1 MPNCRGRA
9 RHAPRKRLPCKHNV
23 TGDRSSDPRAPWLA
37 PLALFT
43 AVCLVAGTLARFWG
57 LGRWPLAIDEYY
69 FARSVQNVLHYG
81 IPRFPCGGLY
91 VRGLLLQYAAAL
103 LQFAGLSAELAP
115 RLIAAVSSL
124 VTLPAAYLIGRRLG
138 GREVGLLSVAILAL
152 SVWEVEIGRFGR
164 MYAPFQALFAWY
176 VVFFLKYVIDR
187 NRRALGPMLILSAL
201 GLGVWEGGLFLV
213 LTNLLPP
220 FIRHPD
226 GRLSRR
232 DWLYLAGCA
241 LLLIPAYVLT
251 IADLR
256 TAGGE
261 PTLPADYVEL
271 PDTPS
276 MSRLDAAVMPW
287 TRLPSHLAW
296 ATAALLPTALV
307 LYAAVCAVSGRLRL
321 AAKPLAEL
329 SIVAILGCAALHQF
343 QLAAG
348 LMLVCILLGVLDGR
362 ALVSPS
368 SRPLHIA
375 LLACLLFWSTF
386 GLSTSDWHTPGLSP
400 LRNLFLLGYEF
411 VRIPD
416 TVRQVAMPWARTV
429 PMLSLGLFVLVT
441 VTCVRACLRF
451 EHTPPPERILLA
463 LFVILVLAASASDP
477 PRHETRYVFFL
488 YPLAV
493 IFSITTLGRAVRA
506 VLGQTRIA
514 ATSAALACIAA
525 FMLSED
531 FRPAHLWNIDSEAI
545 NFRIGMPAR
554 LAGHYHP
561 RSDVRAAATW
571 LQAHA
576 TPAEDIVIDSFPGVD
591 FYYPRSDFYFVAESD
606 PRFEPWSCRRGTTQ
620 RWSNLPMIH
629 SYDAL
634 AAKVATG
641 RRVWMILEPARMQPI
656 LAGFAPG
663 DWTLEW
669 TSRAHDIAIVSF
681 RELPAQPALQ

>member
-1 MPNCRGRA
+1 
-9 RHAPRKRLPCKHNV
+9 V
-23 TGDRSSDPRAPWLA
+23 TGDRTSDPRPAWLA

-43 AVCLVAGTLARFWG
+43 AACLIAGTLARFWG

-69 FARSVQNVLHYG
+69 FAQSVRNVLDVG

-103 LQFAGLSAELAP
+103 LQGAGITAELAP

-124 VTLPAAYLIGRRLG
+124 ITLPAAYAIGRRLG
-138 GREVGLLSVAILAL
+138 GREAGLLAVAILAL
-152 SVWEVEIGRFGR
+152 SVWEIEIGRFGR

-176 VVFFLKYVIDR
+176 VVFFLNYVIDG
-187 NRRALGPMLILSAL
+187 NRRALAPMLIVSAL
-201 GLGVWEGGLFLV
+201 GLAVWEGGIFLV

-220 FIRHPD
+220 FIAHPD

-241 LLLIPAYVLT
+241 ALLVPAYVLT
-251 IADLR
+251 MVDLR
-256 TAGGE
+256 TAGSDLPPGYAE
-261 PTLPADYVEL
+261 P

-287 TRLPSHLAW
+287 TTLSSHFVW
-296 ATAALLPTALV
+296 AIAALLPAALV
-307 LYAAVCAVSGRLRL
+307 LYAAVREVRALLQPPAR
-321 AAKPLAEL
+321 PLAML
-329 SIVAILGCAALHQF
+329 GVLAILGCAALHQF

-348 LMLVCILLGVLDGR
+348 LVVVCILLGVLDGR

-368 SRPLHIA
+368 SRPLRVA
-375 LLACLLFWSTF
+375 LLACLLFWTAF

-400 LRNLFLLGYEF
+400 LHKFLLLGYEF
-411 VRIPD
+411 VRVPD

-429 PMLSLGLFVLVT
+429 PVLALGLFVLLAAS
-441 VTCVRACLRF
+441 CLRACLRF
-451 EHTPPPERILLA
+451 EDSSFAERILLA
-463 LFVILVLAASASDP
+463 LFVILLLAASASNP
-477 PRHETRYVFFL
+477 ARHETRYVFFL

-493 IFSITTLGRAVRA
+493 IFSITTLGRAARA
-506 VLGQTRIA
+506 LLGHTRNAA
-514 ATSAALACIAA
+514 ATAALACIAA
-525 FMLSED
+525 FVLSED

-545 NFRIGMPAR
+545 NFRIGMGSR

-576 TPAEDIVIDSFPGVD
+576 IPGQDIVIDSFPGVD
-591 FYYPRSDFYFVAESD
+591 FYYRHSDFYFVTDAD
-606 PRFEPWSCRRGTTQ
+606 PRFEAWSCRRGTTQ

-629 SYDAL
+629 SYDTL
-634 AAKVATG
+634 VAKVATG
-641 RRVWMILEPARMQPI
+641 RRVWMILEPSRMQPI
-656 LAGFAPG
+656 LARFPPG

-681 RELPAQPALQ
+681 RAPPAGGARGSM